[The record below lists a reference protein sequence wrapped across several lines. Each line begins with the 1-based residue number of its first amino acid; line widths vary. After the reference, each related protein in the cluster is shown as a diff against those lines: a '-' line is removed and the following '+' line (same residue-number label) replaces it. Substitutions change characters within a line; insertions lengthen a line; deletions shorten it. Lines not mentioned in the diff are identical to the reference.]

1 MRIQRGGLGVQIPPM
16 KNHKILGFLSN
27 SGIGPLK
34 NCGATGPA
42 FNVGPSLACQRKAI
56 EMAFRWQADDGP
68 LIVLFGSTY
77 LSSAKKKKKSVKV
90 EPPLAKFSGFMHGCD
105 PLHSQ
110 KVNDNTGCKSPV
122 AR

>member
-77 LSSAKKKKKSVKV
+77 LSSAKKKRKKVSKLNPLWQNFLDSCMGVTHYILRKSMTTQAAKV
-90 EPPLAKFSGFMHGCD
+90 
-105 PLHSQ
+105 Q
-110 KVNDNTGCKSPV
+110 
-122 AR
+122 